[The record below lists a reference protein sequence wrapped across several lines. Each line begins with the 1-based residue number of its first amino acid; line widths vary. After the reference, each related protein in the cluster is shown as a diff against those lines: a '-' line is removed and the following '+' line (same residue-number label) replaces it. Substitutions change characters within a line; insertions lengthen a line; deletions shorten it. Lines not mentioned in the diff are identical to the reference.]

1 MALNQFTTQSAW
13 INGYSSSI
21 ANIDFKGSTAD
32 KKIELLGMDYNS
44 VYNFDTS
51 GSSGNGLAPEMDGFY
66 FINVSLSTK
75 GSQNDFLKFWA
86 EWNEVPSKTNLVW
99 VQKGSGIFSTN
110 YNTIIPVFSGSY
122 SNTNNFSF
130 YVQSTALSS
139 QVLQITHFNVSII
152 KIY

>member
-13 INGYSSSI
+13 INGYSQLI

-32 KKIELLGMDYNS
+32 KKIELLGMNYNS

-75 GSQNDFLKFWA
+75 GSSNDFLKFWVSFSGSA
-86 EWNEVPSKTNLVW
+86 SKTRLVW
-99 VQKGSGIFSTN
+99 EQKGGNAWSTN